1 MDDHDV
7 DLARLDV
14 GGEHLQRG
22 PLRGVPRRATVD
34 DQHLLVA
41 EVGGDG
47 RLDRGAVLGAHDE
60 HEAAYVG
67 QRERVAHRPH
77 QHGDAPQRQQDL
89 VDLGADP
96 AARAGGEDDDSGRHA
111 GRLSG

>member
-14 GGEHLQRG
+14 GGEQPERG
-22 PLRGVPRRATVD
+22 PLRGVPRGATVD
-34 DQHLLVA
+34 DQHLPVA

-47 RLDRGAVLGAHDE
+47 GLHRRAVLGAHDE

-96 AARAGGEDDDSGRHA
+96 AARAGGEDDDGSGHA
-111 GRLSG
+111 RGLSG